1 MNYKKFEYQHK
12 DVPALKKEIIFRC
25 VFAGLFFLVFVWQF
39 IAMIAKLSN
48 TKLTGGM
55 VVSTCLVML
64 LCLLFCA
71 LSLLYCIKANNIINV
86 IKKTG
91 KCVSSVDV
99 MFNLKRDSFI
109 RLYSIINAII
119 TLIASLLLICSITYS
134 ILEIAF
140 YANINYYI
148 PLLAIICL
156 TGFYSAY
163 HIQVEINTMK
173 NVEEFNAQ

>member
-1 MNYKKFEYQHK
+1 MNYRKFEYQHK
-12 DVPALKKEIIFRC
+12 DVPALKKEILFRC
-25 VFAGLFFLVFVWQF
+25 IFAGLFLLIFVWQF

-48 TKLTGGM
+48 TKLTAGM
-55 VVSTCLVML
+55 VLSTCLVML
-64 LCLLFCA
+64 LALLFAA
-71 LSLLYCIKANNIINV
+71 LSLLYCLKANNIINV

-91 KCVSSVDV
+91 KCVSSVDM

-109 RLYSIINAII
+109 RLYSIINAIV
-119 TLIASLLLICSITYS
+119 TLIASLILISSITYS

-140 YANINYYI
+140 YSSINYYI

-163 HIQVEINTMK
+163 HMHIELNTMK
-173 NVEEFNAQ
+173 YVEEFNVF